1 MGTTARVEVFMFLSR
16 RSIELI
22 ESKLL
27 NKVVRFGADD
37 KQIGK
42 VVGVQF
48 DADSVT
54 PEGIIGTIGKGVPR
68 LIVQLPDGF
77 MYSVMGWTVVEARH
91 APETGN
97 LIDDVLQGEID
108 VDGFSKLVGCDREQA
123 NRLIQAV
130 QRPRETQG

>member
-1 MGTTARVEVFMFLSR
+1 MFLSR

-27 NKVVRFGADD
+27 HKVVRFGSDD

-48 DADSVT
+48 DAGSVT
-54 PEGIIGTIGKGVPR
+54 PEGILGTIGKGVPR
-68 LIVQLPDGF
+68 LLVQLPDGS
-77 MYSVMGWTVVEARH
+77 MTSIMGWTVVEDRH

-97 LIDDVLQGEID
+97 LIDDVLQDEID
-108 VDGFSKLVGCDREQA
+108 VEGFCKLVGCDREQA
-123 NRLIQAV
+123 LQLIQAV
-130 QRPRETQG
+130 QRSRETQG

>member
-1 MGTTARVEVFMFLSR
+1 MFLSR
-16 RSIELI
+16 KSIELI

-27 NKVVRFGADD
+27 HKVVRFGSDD

-48 DADSVT
+48 GADSVT
-54 PEGIIGTIGKGVPR
+54 PEGIVGSLGNGVPR

-77 MYSVMGWTVVEARH
+77 MASIMGWTVVDARH

-108 VDGFSKLVGCDREQA
+108 VDGFCKLVGCDREQA
-123 NRLIQAV
+123 LQLIEAV
-130 QRPRETQG
+130 QRSRETQG